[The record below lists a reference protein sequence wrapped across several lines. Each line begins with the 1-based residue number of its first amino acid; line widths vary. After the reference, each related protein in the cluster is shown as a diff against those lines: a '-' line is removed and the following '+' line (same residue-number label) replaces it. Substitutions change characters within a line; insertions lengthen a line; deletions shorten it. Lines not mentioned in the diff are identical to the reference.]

1 MEVMGWIVVLIIG
14 GYFFFKKNTERGQR
28 FVRAYAFLVQIDDG
42 GNVDEANRIAANVFS
57 KHSNP
62 DSDSRTIG
70 LARSYAAAVHGGK
83 QLSVITEAQAKGFK
97 G

>member
-1 MEVMGWIVVLIIG
+1 MEVVIIIALIIG
-14 GYFFFKKNTERGQR
+14 GYFFFKKNTERGKR
-28 FVRAYAFLVQIDDG
+28 FVRAYTFLMQIDDG
-42 GNVDEANRIAANVFS
+42 GNVDEANSIAAFVFS
-57 KHSNP
+57 EHSNP

-83 QLSVITEAQAKGFK
+83 QLPVIAEARNKGFK